1 LSWEQLRSMQH
12 DLQDLD
18 RAISE
23 EEIYVAVMQ
32 SASEK
37 SPGPD
42 GYIGALY
49 KVCWG
54 IIKSNLI
61 AAIKE
66 IFELRSGCWNLLNS
80 THVVLIEKRKI
91 PSRLVNIGL
100 SV

>member
-1 LSWEQLRSMQH
+1 MQH

-23 EEIYVAVMQ
+23 KEIHAAVMQ

-42 GYIGALY
+42 GYIGAFY

-54 IIKSNLI
+54 HHQERSNCNDQ
-61 AAIKE
+61 
-66 IFELRSGCWNLLNS
+66 G
-80 THVVLIEKRKI
+80 
-91 PSRLVNIGL
+91 NI
-100 SV
+100 